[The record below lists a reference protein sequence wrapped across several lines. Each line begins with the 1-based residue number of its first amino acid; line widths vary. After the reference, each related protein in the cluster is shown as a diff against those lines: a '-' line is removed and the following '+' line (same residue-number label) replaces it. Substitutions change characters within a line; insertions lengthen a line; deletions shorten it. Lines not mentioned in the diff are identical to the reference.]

1 MKIAGSVAFVS
12 GTNRGIGRAYVE
24 ALLARGAKKIY
35 ATARKSASVID
46 LAKANPGRIELLALE
61 VTDEKSV
68 AAAADRARDVTLLI
82 NNAGVNHNIGLLA
95 APSLAAAR
103 EEIKRT
109 RLTAVALQPTS
120 APNRNGRGSSPCPT
134 PRRSPA
140 RTSPSRPR

>member
-1 MKIAGSVAFVS
+1 MPARGDRAARHSRQSTYMKIAGSVAFVS

-68 AAAADRARDVTLLI
+68 AAAADSRF
-82 NNAGVNHNIGLLA
+82 NC
-95 APSLAAAR
+95 SS
-103 EEIKRT
+103 
-109 RLTAVALQPTS
+109 RLS
-120 APNRNGRGSSPCPT
+120 
-134 PRRSPA
+134 
-140 RTSPSRPR
+140 